1 MQDKQGSLLII
12 DDNEEFL
19 LGLRML
25 LSSYFKDIEIET
37 NPEKALYQLD
47 KHRFDLILLDMNF
60 RAGLNSGNEGFFW
73 MDKIL
78 AKDPGIRIIFITG
91 FGDVGLAVESMKKG
105 VSDFIEKSWEE
116 RKILSTVLANFRL
129 CRSISEAKQ
138 HKEQRQ
144 ALSEYLDDSRKICR
158 GSSAMMSRTMD
169 MIRKVA
175 PTDANILLIGESGT
189 GKELLAHEIHRLSD
203 RSEEIFI
210 PVDLGAIPPTLFE
223 SELFGF
229 AKGAF
234 TDAFRDKPGKIE
246 TAERGTLFLDEIGN
260 LPLMLQAKLL
270 GVLQQKS
277 VTRLGESKSRTI
289 NFRLISATNASLPEM
304 IAAKTFREDLY
315 YRVRTVEVTVP
326 PLRERMEDIPDLVDF
341 FIQEFT
347 KKYHRNQVKLE
358 KSAIKKLQE
367 YHWPGNIR
375 ELQHQVEKAIIMN
388 DTGTLTGSDFDLGSP
403 HITGIHA
410 GNLNLEEHE
419 KYLIA
424 KAIEKF
430 KGNLTKAAS
439 ELGINRST
447 LYDKIKKYEIRPL

>member
-1 MQDKQGSLLII
+1 
-12 DDNEEFL
+12 
-19 LGLRML
+19 
-25 LSSYFKDIEIET
+25 
-37 NPEKALYQLD
+37 
-47 KHRFDLILLDMNF
+47 
-60 RAGLNSGNEGFFW
+60 
-73 MDKIL
+73 
-78 AKDPGIRIIFITG
+78 
-91 FGDVGLAVESMKKG
+91 
-105 VSDFIEKSWEE
+105 
-116 RKILSTVLANFRL
+116 
-129 CRSISEAKQ
+129 
-138 HKEQRQ
+138 
-144 ALSEYLDDSRKICR
+144 
-158 GSSAMMSRTMD
+158 
-169 MIRKVA
+169 
-175 PTDANILLIGESGT
+175 
-189 GKELLAHEIHRLSD
+189 
-203 RSEEIFI
+203 
-210 PVDLGAIPPTLFE
+210 
-223 SELFGF
+223 
-229 AKGAF
+229 
-234 TDAFRDKPGKIE
+234 
-246 TAERGTLFLDEIGN
+246 
-260 LPLMLQAKLL
+260 
-270 GVLQQKS
+270 
-277 VTRLGESKSRTI
+277 
-289 NFRLISATNASLPEM
+289 M